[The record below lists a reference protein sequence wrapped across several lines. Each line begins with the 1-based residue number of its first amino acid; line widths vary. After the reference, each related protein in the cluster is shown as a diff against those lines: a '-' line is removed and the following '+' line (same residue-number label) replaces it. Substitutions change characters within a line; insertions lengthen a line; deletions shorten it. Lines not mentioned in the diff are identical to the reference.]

1 MMAKAIILLTM
12 HAFRRM
18 MGQGEPSISLNLLQ
32 EQKRKEV
39 AEKVASGVYQ
49 FEEVGCL
56 NCGSENSELI
66 AERDRYGLQYS
77 VKLCKDC
84 GLAYT
89 SPRMT
94 GEAYGQFYD
103 DEYRPLYVG
112 SERAGDAF
120 FQEQKKQGQRIYQYL
135 RSKGVDL
142 SQSLNVL
149 EVGCGAGGIL
159 ATFKE
164 QGHCVVGIDLGS
176 EYVQYGSQTH
186 GLDLR
191 VAYLKDLSIDFV
203 PDLIIYSHVMEH
215 ILDPLA
221 EMAEIQRRCGE
232 NTLVYIEV
240 PGLKNIHKAYQMDVM
255 KYYQNAHS
263 AHFTLG
269 SLSVMMSKCGFALSA
284 GDEYVHA
291 IYKLGNEVSSAK
303 NEYDTTRQYLISTEN
318 KRWQYPFTTVA
329 IKQFLKRFLK
339 PVLG

>member
-1 MMAKAIILLTM
+1 MKQEIDDIATRYQ
-12 HAFRRM
+12 RRNM
-18 MGQGEPSISLNLLQ
+18 LPADRYSRLNPTVNLSVQERQRALISLFSQMGLKKLA
-32 EQKRKEV
+32 EV
-39 AEKVASGVYQ
+39 A
-49 FEEVGCL
+49 
-56 NCGSENSELI
+56 
-66 AERDRYGLQYS
+66 
-77 VKLCKDC
+77 
-84 GLAYT
+84 
-89 SPRMT
+89 
-94 GEAYGQFYD
+94 
-103 DEYRPLYVG
+103 
-112 SERAGDAF
+112 
-120 FQEQKKQGQRIYQYL
+120 
-135 RSKGVDL
+135 
-142 SQSLNVL
+142 VL

-215 ILDPLA
+215 ILDPLV

-263 AHFTLG
+263 VHFTLG
-269 SLSVMMSKCGFALSA
+269 SLSVMMSKCDFALSA

-303 NEYDTTRQYLISTEN
+303 NEYDTTRQYLITTEN

-329 IKQFLKRFLK
+329 IKQFLKRLLK